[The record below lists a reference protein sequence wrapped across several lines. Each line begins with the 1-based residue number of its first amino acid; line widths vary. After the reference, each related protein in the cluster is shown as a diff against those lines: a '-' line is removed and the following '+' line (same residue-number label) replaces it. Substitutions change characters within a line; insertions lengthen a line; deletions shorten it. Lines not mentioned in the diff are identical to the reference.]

1 MNLSL
6 FKTFVRVVETQN
18 LSRTAEELNISQPA
32 VSKQIQ
38 ALEEYFGV
46 LLLERSGRRLKT
58 TEAGDTLYI
67 SAREVIKVME
77 KTARVMEDV
86 SDNRRGNLYVG
97 ASTVPGQY
105 ILPRFLKLFKEEFP
119 NVNVFMEV
127 ADTEKIVAKVAD
139 RELDLG
145 VVGAWLNNRKIDG
158 YKWAEDKLV
167 LLVPSDHPLAAQEE
181 ADLRTLQTERWVF
194 RERGSGTRVA
204 ADEVFRSLGLRREDF
219 NIQAELGST
228 TAIVGAVEAGLG
240 LALVSG
246 LVAAHWSNNSNVKAI
261 RIKGDKP
268 ATREFYIIYPKQKNR
283 RKTVDNFLDCL
294 QKSKDRIIGLTT
306 YILSLS
312 MTYQIFACLLV
323 EDLL

>member
-1 MNLSL
+1 MNFSL

-58 TEAGDTLYI
+58 TEAGDALYI
-67 SAREVIKVME
+67 CAREVLKVME
-77 KTARVMEDV
+77 KTTRVMEDV
-86 SDNRRGNLYVG
+86 SDNRRGNLFVG

-105 ILPRFLKLFKEEFP
+105 ILPRFLKLFKEEYP
-119 NVNVFMEV
+119 NVNVYMEV
-127 ADTEKIVAKVAD
+127 ADTEKIVSKVAD

-145 VVGAWLNNRKIDG
+145 VVGAWLNNRKVDG
-158 YKWAEDKLV
+158 FKWTEDELV
-167 LLVPSDHPLAAQEE
+167 LLVPSDHSLASYDE
-181 ADLRTLQTERWVF
+181 ADLTALQTERWVF

-204 ADEVFRSLGLRREDF
+204 ADELFRSLGLRREDF
-219 NIQAELGST
+219 NVQAELGST

-246 LVAAHWSNNSNVKAI
+246 LVAQHWSNTGKVKVL
-261 RIKGDKP
+261 RIKGEKT
-268 ATREFYIIYPKQKNR
+268 ATREFYVIYPKQKNR

-294 QKSKDRIIGLTT
+294 QRFKTKVNGLAA
-306 YILSLS
+306 YIL
-312 MTYQIFACLLV
+312 TVTTAYQIYACILA
-323 EDLL
+323 EDLI